1 MPKVRFR
8 LPRRLAFYTC
18 DDALTMRT
26 PGKVKPIVDSVYPF
40 EDALKAYER
49 LMTGRATGKV
59 VIKVDPEIA
68 ES

>member
-1 MPKVRFR
+1 MGTPPS
-8 LPRRLAFYTC
+8 PRGQNG
-18 DDALTMRT
+18 ALTCVYACA
-26 PGKVKPIVDSVYPF
+26 GKVKPIVGSVYPF

-68 ES
+68 DS